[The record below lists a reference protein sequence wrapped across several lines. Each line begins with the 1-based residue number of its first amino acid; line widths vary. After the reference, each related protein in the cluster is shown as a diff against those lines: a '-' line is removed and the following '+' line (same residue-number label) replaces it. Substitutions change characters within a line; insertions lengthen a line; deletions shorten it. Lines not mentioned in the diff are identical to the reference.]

1 MRSVNANEGRTF
13 FMEMFNPDTWQMW
26 VTFAAI
32 AVAVVF
38 YSMERFS
45 LEITSLFV
53 LGFFLIFFEV
63 FPLLDGHGKNL
74 LSSSQLLSGFANP
87 ALIAVLAL
95 LVVGQGLFHSG
106 ALEEPTRWIASKGA
120 GSPAITII
128 ITLLLIA
135 FFSAILN
142 NTPVV
147 VMFLPILAT
156 LAARLRQR
164 PSKVMM
170 PLSFIAIL
178 GGMTTLIGSSTNL
191 LAAGITAK
199 LGLGQIGFFDFTIPG
214 LVLAGVG
221 SLYVLFIAP
230 RILPDRQSIADD
242 MNQGA
247 GKQYIA
253 QIQLTYSH
261 PLVGEAAVAGMFPSL
276 KEMTVRMVQRG
287 EHPILP
293 PFDDI
298 TLQPGDTIILAAT
311 RQSLTDALN
320 MKTNIFQGMLEEQFN
335 PDNEEA
341 APGTGKVSLIE
352 AVIAPGSRMIGRT
365 IEQIGFRH
373 ETQCIVLGIQRR
385 SRMIRTRMSDIRLE
399 DGDVLLVFGATE
411 DMHGLR
417 VNRDIIPLEW
427 SATELPDLRRAGR
440 ARWIFAATIFAA
452 LSGFVPIEVASLA
465 GAATMIAF
473 DVLNI
478 RQAARAVD
486 RRIFLLVGAAL
497 AMGAALQTTGGAEY
511 LAQTVVTTFSNAGP
525 EIVLSAFFLLV
536 AIMTNMLSN
545 NACAVLFVPIGA
557 STAQAMGID
566 PMVFIYAVIFA
577 ANCSFASPMGYQT
590 NLLVMGPG
598 HYQFRDF
605 LTVGG
610 PLILLI
616 WIVFSFF
623 APWYFGI

>member
-1 MRSVNANEGRTF
+1 
-13 FMEMFNPDTWQMW
+13 
-26 VTFAAI
+26 
-32 AVAVVF
+32 
-38 YSMERFS
+38 MERFS

-53 LGFFLIFFEV
+53 LGFFLVFFEV
-63 FPLLDGHGKNL
+63 FPLVGPDGKNI

-106 ALEEPTRWIASKGA
+106 ALEEPTRWIASIGA

-135 FFSAILN
+135 VFSAVLN

-156 LAARLRQR
+156 LAAQLRQR

-221 SLYVLFIAP
+221 SIYVLFIAP
-230 RILPDRQSIADD
+230 RILPDRQSLADD
-242 MNQGA
+242 LNQGG

-261 PLVGEAAVAGMFPSL
+261 PLVGESAVAGMFPSL

-320 MKTNIFQGMLEEQFN
+320 MKTNIFQGMLEEEFN

-341 APGTGKVSLIE
+341 APGSGKVSLIE

-385 SRMIRTRMSDIRLE
+385 SRMIRARMSDIRLE
-399 DGDVLLVFGATE
+399 DGDVLLVFGQTE
-411 DMHGLR
+411 DMQGLR

-427 SATELPDLRRAGR
+427 SATELPDLRRAWR
-440 ARWIFAATIFAA
+440 ARWIFGFTILAA
-452 LSGFVPIEVASLA
+452 LSGFVPIEVAALA
-465 GAATMIAF
+465 GAATMIAL

-478 RQAARAVD
+478 RQATRAVD
-486 RRIFLLVGAAL
+486 RRIFLLVGAAI
-497 AMGAALQTTGGAEY
+497 AMGAALQATGGAEF
-511 LAQTVVTTFSNAGP
+511 LAAAVVAAFSGAGP
-525 EIVLSAFFLLV
+525 AVVLSAFFLLV
-536 AIMTNMLSN
+536 AILTNMLSN
-545 NACAVLFVPIGA
+545 NACAVLFVPIGV
-557 STAQAMGID
+557 STAQALGVD

-605 LTVGG
+605 LTVGS
-610 PLILLI
+610 PLIIILWL
-616 WIVFSFF
+616 VFSFF
-623 APWYFGI
+623 APWYYAF